1 MSENLSA
8 VARLTHK
15 YNAVDEDPD
24 DVVLLHASGFPGR
37 ATEVVVESRSVP
49 TGSIARITR
58 NDLQLEPRQIEV
70 LMLSLWRFMVSRE
83 QLGLASEVVWTISDL
98 RPSLASMFYRSDALQ
113 VERRIRHCQT
123 TTLSGP
129 SVLNAVIG

>member
-1 MSENLSA
+1 
-8 VARLTHK
+8 
-15 YNAVDEDPD
+15 
-24 DVVLLHASGFPGR
+24 
-37 ATEVVVESRSVP
+37 
-49 TGSIARITR
+49 
-58 NDLQLEPRQIEV
+58 
-70 LMLSLWRFMVSRE
+70 
-83 QLGLASEVVWTISDL
+83 VWTISDL